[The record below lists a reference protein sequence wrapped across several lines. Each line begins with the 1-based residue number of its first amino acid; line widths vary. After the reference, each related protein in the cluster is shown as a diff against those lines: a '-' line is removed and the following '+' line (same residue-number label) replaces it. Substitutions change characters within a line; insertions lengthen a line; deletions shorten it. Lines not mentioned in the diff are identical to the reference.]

1 MKTWLLLVAGF
12 ATLLMVDGCRAAT
25 RITTFP
31 RVDLEMEGTGNR
43 GYLIGSPPP
52 AGELKTTREMLE
64 TDVEIPSFYK
74 PKRGASSGGLEEITP
89 PEMDMDDAGAAPAVA
104 GPFDTYVVQK
114 GDSLWS
120 IASKPEIYGRATH
133 WRRIFDANRD
143 LLKSPDRVRAGMTLK
158 IPRGEEGAGET
169 TYGDEGISHKK

>member
-1 MKTWLLLVAGF
+1 MKNVLLLAAGF
-12 ATLLMVDGCRAAT
+12 ATLFLVDGCRAAT
-25 RITTFP
+25 RVTTFP

-43 GYLIGSPPP
+43 GYLVGTPPP
-52 AGELKTTREMLE
+52 AGELKTTREMIE

-74 PKRGASSGGLEEITP
+74 PKRGASSGGLEEIVP
-89 PEMDMDDAGAAPAVA
+89 PEMGMEEAGVAPAA
-104 GPFDTYVVQK
+104 GPYDSYVVQK

-120 IASKPEIYGRATH
+120 IAAKPKIYGKATH

-143 LLKSPDRVRAGMTLK
+143 LLKSPDRLKAGMTLK

-169 TYGDEGISHKK
+169 SYGDERTTYKK